1 VVAVKRLVAAV
12 VLPLLLV
19 AGLLFAL
26 LATSSPA
33 GACVVDLGNRRDEGL
48 DAAQVANARIIVGVG
63 RQLRLPPRAAVI
75 AVATA
80 RQESGL
86 RNLRYGDRDS
96 LGLFQ
101 QRPSTGWGTPAQ
113 ILDPVYA
120 SNAFYSQLVQLPGWQ
135 QLPLTVAAQA
145 VQRSAFPNAYARWEL
160 LATRVVAGLTG
171 HAATVLNCQQDHL
184 AGITEQGSGAY
195 PAEVMGRDGLT
206 PRTRGVLV
214 AVVQAFGVTDIGGY
228 CPGGCRTGHIAGSDH
243 YTGHAIDVMLT
254 PMTSENRA
262 LGDRI
267 AAWLVAN
274 HQRLAVK
281 YVIWYGRIWSARR
294 SSVGWRPYTHPSGKG
309 GATLAHRDHVHVS
322 VY

>member
-12 VLPLLLV
+12 LLPLLLV
-19 AGLLFAL
+19 AGLL
-26 LATSSPA
+26 LAVVGGAFPA
-33 GACVVDLGNRRDEGL
+33 GACLMDLGNQRDARL
-48 DAAQVANARIIVGVG
+48 DAAQVANARIIVGVSH
-63 RQLRLPPRAAVI
+63 QLRLPPRAAVI

-86 RNLRYGDRDS
+86 RNLPYGDRDS

-113 ILDPVYA
+113 ILDPIYA
-120 SNAFYSQLVQLPGWQ
+120 SRSFYSQLVQLPGWQ

-145 VQRSAFPNAYARWEL
+145 VQRSAFPNAYAPWEL

-171 HAATVLNCQQDHL
+171 HATTAPFCQQDHL
-184 AGITEQGSGAY
+184 AAVADPGSGGY
-195 PAEVMGRDGLT
+195 PPEVMGRDGLT

-228 CPGGCRTGHIAGSDH
+228 CPGGCRDGHIAGSDH

-254 PMTSENRA
+254 SMTEQNRA

-267 AAWLVAN
+267 ATWLVAN
-274 HQRLAVK
+274 HQRLVIK
-281 YVIWYGRIWSARR
+281 YVIWYSQIWSARR
-294 SSVGWRPYTHPSGKG
+294 ASEGWRPYTHPSGAG